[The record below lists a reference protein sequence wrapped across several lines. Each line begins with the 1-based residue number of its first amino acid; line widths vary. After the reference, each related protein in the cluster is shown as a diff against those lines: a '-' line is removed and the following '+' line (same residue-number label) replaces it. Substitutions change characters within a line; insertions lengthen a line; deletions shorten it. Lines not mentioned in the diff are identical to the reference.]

1 MFKTDEQNKQK
12 KPINLNSSSCKWALM
27 NRLPEADVGKGPTG
41 LGNYCGE
48 TAIGVG
54 IPEPVILQG
63 CIDMG

>member
-1 MFKTDEQNKQK
+1 
-12 KPINLNSSSCKWALM
+12 M

-41 LGNYCGE
+41 LGNYRGE
-48 TAIGVG
+48 TAIGIG